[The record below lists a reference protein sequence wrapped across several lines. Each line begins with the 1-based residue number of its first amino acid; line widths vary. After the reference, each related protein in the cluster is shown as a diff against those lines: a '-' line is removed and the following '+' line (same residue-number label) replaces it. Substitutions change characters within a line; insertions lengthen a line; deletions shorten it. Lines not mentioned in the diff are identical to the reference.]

1 MISSTFPYP
10 PTRRGT
16 QVRTFNLLQ
25 YLSQRH
31 CLTLVTQREPD
42 VTDAEIQRLQNYVER
57 LIVFD
62 RPSDSLTSG
71 RILKKIQRFTT
82 FMLQGTPPSVLN
94 RYSVDMQNWIDNFV
108 EAGKCDGVLHQCPI
122 PYAQCPKLAGS
133 SGSSH
138 PLKEWAFPPTFC
150 NFVAMFKYN

>member
-1 MISSTFPYP
+1 MNILMISSTFPYP

-108 EAGKCDGVLHQCPI
+108 EAGKCDAITSEHSVNEIYVRPHFQKQLKTVVNVHSSVFSSGVL
-122 PYAQCPKLAGS
+122 S
-133 SGSSH
+133 
-138 PLKEWAFPPTFC
+138 
-150 NFVAMFKYN
+150 